1 MQTAAELDRIAHGVR
16 GCVACRLAATRTH
29 PVPGAGPVATGLVF
43 VGEAPGRHEDERGQ
57 PFVGASGQFLDR
69 AFAEAGLAFREM
81 GYVLPVVKC
90 RPPKNRDPRP
100 DEVAACRPFLVAQLA
115 ALRPHAVVT
124 LGRFGLHAFLPGAQL
139 GEVHGEWHRLDRWP
153 ADVELGPYWLLPLA
167 HPAAAMRFPK
177 WRARFND
184 GLRAL
189 ALGPPTMPS
198 APSAADPPAPPG

>member
-1 MQTAAELDRIAHGVR
+1 METAAELDRIALSVR
-16 GCVACRLAATRTH
+16 GCVACRLATTRAH
-29 PVPGAGPVATGLVF
+29 PVPGAGPVGTGLVF

-57 PFVGASGQFLDR
+57 PFLGASGRFLDR
-69 AFAEAGLAFREM
+69 AFAEAGLSFREM

-115 ALRPHAVVT
+115 ALRPRTVVT
-124 LGRFGLHAFLPGAQL
+124 LGRFGLHAFVPGTQL
-139 GEVHGEWHRLDRWP
+139 GDVHGQWQRLERWP
-153 ADVELGPYWLLPLA
+153 GDLDLGPYWLLPLV
-167 HPAAAMRFPK
+167 HPAAAMRFPR

-189 ALGPPTMPS
+189 GLGPPTPPS
-198 APSAADPPAPPG
+198 AP